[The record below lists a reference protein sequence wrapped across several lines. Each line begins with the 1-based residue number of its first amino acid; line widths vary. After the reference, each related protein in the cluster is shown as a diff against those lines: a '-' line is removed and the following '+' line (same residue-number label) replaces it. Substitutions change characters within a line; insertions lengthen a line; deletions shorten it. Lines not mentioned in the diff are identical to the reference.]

1 VWTLLVILPEDYY
14 SNAWFRQVCRHLF
27 DEIQWR
33 EPHADPIRRLRR
45 PGRHAEHGTMRVAI
59 IGASHWHLPLYLEPL
74 LEVPGAKVV
83 GVSDPSQGGRC
94 GALPKARLCR

>member
-1 VWTLLVILPEDYY
+1 
-14 SNAWFRQVCRHLF
+14 
-27 DEIQWR
+27 
-33 EPHADPIRRLRR
+33 
-45 PGRHAEHGTMRVAI
+45 MRVAI
-59 IGASHWHLPLYLEPL
+59 IGAPHWHLPLYLEPL

>member
-1 VWTLLVILPEDYY
+1 MAGTAPE
-14 SNAWFRQVCRHLF
+14 
-27 DEIQWR
+27 
-33 EPHADPIRRLRR
+33 ADPAVAAAK
-45 PGRHAEHGTMRVAI
+45 RHAGHGTMRVAI
-59 IGASHWHLPLYLEPL
+59 TGASHWHLTLYLEPL